1 MEKLDLPGVPVAG
14 EPFDTSG
21 RTRMDTS
28 GRTGLAESVRAEVS
42 KPLAPPSVRAEVSK
56 PSPAPSWNAVV
67 LPAKGPLLTRG
78 GWSAFMVALIAV
90 CAVAPVLNLW
100 VPEGS
105 MFHMSTYAVALLG
118 KIMCYAICALAMD
131 LIWGYTGILS
141 LGHGVFFALG
151 GYTMGMYLMRQI
163 GRDGNYK
170 SDLPDFMVFLD
181 WKALPWHW
189 ALSDSFVATLI
200 LIIAVPGLVA
210 FVFGFFAFRS
220 RIKGVYFSIITQAMT
235 FAAML
240 LFFRNE
246 TGFGG
251 NNGFTDFKRILN
263 IPLATPSMRMTLF
276 VMTGLTL
283 LGFFLFAKW
292 LVGSKFGRVL
302 QAIRDAETRVMF
314 SGYNPLGYKLTIWV
328 ISAVMCGVAG
338 ALYVPQVGIINPSEM
353 SPANSIEIAIWA
365 AVGGRASLIGPIVGA
380 FIVNGA
386 KSWLTVAYPE
396 FWLYFLGLLFI
407 SVTLFLPDGVV
418 GLVKKLRKGGGK

>member
-1 MEKLDLPGVPVAG
+1 MSATPVTPTVP
-14 EPFDTSG
+14 
-21 RTRMDTS
+21 
-28 GRTGLAESVRAEVS
+28 
-42 KPLAPPSVRAEVSK
+42 
-56 PSPAPSWNAVV
+56 VV
-67 LPAKGPLLTRG
+67 LPSKGPLLTG
-78 GWSAFMVALIAV
+78 KAWSAFIIALIVV
-90 CAVAPVLNLW
+90 CAVAPLLNLV
-100 VPEGS
+100 VPQGS
-105 MFHMSTYAVALLG
+105 IFHMSDYAVALLG
-118 KIMCYAICALAMD
+118 KIMCYAIAALAMD

-151 GYTMGMYLMRQI
+151 GYVMGMYLMRQI

-181 WKALPWHW
+181 WKTLPWHW
-189 ALSDSFVATLI
+189 TFSDSFIATLC
-200 LIIAVPGLVA
+200 LIVLVPGVVA

-251 NNGFTDFKRILN
+251 NNGFTDFKRVLG
-263 IPLATPSMRMTLF
+263 IPIATPSMRMFIF
-276 VMTGLTL
+276 VLTGVTL

-314 SGYNPLGYKLTIWV
+314 SGYNPIGYKLTIWT
-328 ISAVMCGVAG
+328 ISAIMCGIAG
-338 ALYVPQVGIINPSEM
+338 ALYVPQVGIINPGEM

-365 AVGGRASLIGPIVGA
+365 AVGGRATLIGPIVGA

-396 FWLYFLGLLFI
+396 YWLYFLGLLFI
-407 SVTLFLPDGVV
+407 GVTLFLPEGVV
-418 GLVKKLRKGGGK
+418 GLVKKLRKPKATS